1 MVFPKENPLSSFLK
15 EQCED
20 NQMLVKDEVSD
31 SVSEEEEEQES
42 EVSPKESEDSWETN
56 DSYPPVK
63 MMGRE
68 DGVDSE
74 DARSEMADPLPLAA
88 ATTTS
93 KGNLVFT
100 LDDIPYSSNGK
111 NFSSRKQEGCNHCHK
126 RIGMSLSYFN
136 KCDGV
141 ARPNFPGY
149 LSSEAPSL
157 FASSGTTSDYLQPD
171 VNPIRSGTYGVND
184 YSSVGAH
191 LEPGLG
197 GLSAGASTKGYAS
210 PLDDSYLRSQ
220 RPDYGVGISPRPL
233 EMVNERPSSLR
244 NVENFSASAPT
255 AASSRDSNILF
266 SGDRAMVLCFVEFA
280 DSKYALTAME
290 ALQGYKFDDKK
301 PDSPC
306 LMIHFAHFPLRLP
319 SDRDEDRAEAPH

>member
-1 MVFPKENPLSSFLK
+1 
-15 EQCED
+15 
-20 NQMLVKDEVSD
+20 
-31 SVSEEEEEQES
+31 
-42 EVSPKESEDSWETN
+42 
-56 DSYPPVK
+56 
-63 MMGRE
+63 
-68 DGVDSE
+68 
-74 DARSEMADPLPLAA
+74 MADPYYRYDAA
-88 ATTTS
+88 PA
-93 KGNLVFT
+93 
-100 LDDIPYSSNGK
+100 
-111 NFSSRKQEGCNHCHK
+111 R
-126 RIGMSLSYFN
+126 
-136 KCDGV
+136 DGV

-191 LEPGLG
+191 PEPGLG

-266 SGDRAMVLCFVEFA
+266 VGGLPTDCTRREVGHIFRPFIGFKDIRVFHKEARHSGDRAMVLCFVEFA

-290 ALQGYKFDDKK
+290 ALQGF
-301 PDSPC
+301 
-306 LMIHFAHFPLRLP
+306 
-319 SDRDEDRAEAPH
+319 EW